1 MTCGRVNTFWR
12 ARAHNYI
19 YTNPPA
25 GNLGRRR
32 KRADRGFPSIR
43 MIIVNFIWSLIR
55 ETNGPVIKNT
65 PSIIPRPFPPFDKQ
79 LFRPSRPWCQKI
91 NKGELICVRLTGK
104 RSCRWQQEKKRKE
117 EKKKKTER
125 AVLLMTGRVDC
136 KDHSHSEGG
145 QGREGEASQGV
156 GGQGEGGN

>member
-1 MTCGRVNTFWR
+1 
-12 ARAHNYI
+12 
-19 YTNPPA
+19 
-25 GNLGRRR
+25 
-32 KRADRGFPSIR
+32 

-104 RSCRWQQEKKRKE
+104 RSCSWQEEKKRKE
-117 EKKKKTER
+117 EKKKNRARCVINDWTRGLQGPQSLRRRSGER
-125 AVLLMTGRVDC
+125 R
-136 KDHSHSEGG
+136 GG
-145 QGREGEASQGV
+145 EP
-156 GGQGEGGN
+156 GEGKEKEGTSPEV

>member
-1 MTCGRVNTFWR
+1 
-12 ARAHNYI
+12 
-19 YTNPPA
+19 
-25 GNLGRRR
+25 
-32 KRADRGFPSIR
+32 

-104 RSCRWQQEKKRKE
+104 RSCRWQEEKKRKEE

-136 KDHSHSEGG
+136 KDHSHSGGG
-145 QGREGEASQGV
+145 QGREGEASRGV